1 MNIMNYFFY
10 KDYMFNKMIKHAAP
24 LFVSAIMVSVIE
36 FVNFILIISLINKY
50 VFEQTFN
57 TNLVLGSFMIVG
69 IISFAIN
76 TLYYT
81 KNLERICNK
90 YKGESALKNI
100 FGYVFY
106 IIYYIGSIA
115 ILIVL
120 GENLGLH
127 L

>member
-1 MNIMNYFFY
+1 
-10 KDYMFNKMIKHAAP
+10 MFNKMIKHAAP

-90 YKGESALKNI
+90 YKGESNLKNI

-106 IIYYIGSIA
+106 IIYFIGSIA
-115 ILIVL
+115 ILLIL
-120 GENLGLH
+120 GEKLGLH

>member
-1 MNIMNYFFY
+1 MNYFFY

-90 YKGESALKNI
+90 YKGESNLKNI

-106 IIYYIGSIA
+106 IIYFIGSIA
-115 ILIVL
+115 ILLIL
-120 GENLGLH
+120 GEKLGLH

>member
-90 YKGESALKNI
+90 YKGESNLKNI

-106 IIYYIGSIA
+106 IIYFIGSIA
-115 ILIVL
+115 ILLIL
-120 GENLGLH
+120 GEKLGLH